1 MSFEPNV
8 RAFGSLSFRDSPAGA
23 ESDAETDRDSLS
35 LPLAKADDADESLYL
50 RQERRNRERERLIE
64 LRASRPRKNMRLLS
78 QRRLAQRRKRTH
90 EAPDTAI
97 QLTGDIDDDDVQTM
111 SFVPPARREG
121 EPASADPDDSD
132 AENSDVY
139 DSKHAGDARH
149 EPEPRIPEWR
159 QISMHAR
166 LFDDAQEAEVSEDP
180 KYCFFCDC
188 LPNRLDQEGSIRY
201 KYLRS
206 FVEDSWGQVDPVWL
220 INKAQELYN
229 QGLRPYTRL
238 KLPWYRS
245 VIYAHFTQHHPT
257 MRFMLEAQLQTY
269 MGVLRTIEENNM
281 VEQNNFEPSRK
292 RVNLQYADMYM
303 KYCKEM
309 RSLYRTLMETR
320 SQNVGQSRV

>member
-1 MSFEPNV
+1 MSSDTDEGYV
-8 RAFGSLSFRDSPAGA
+8 SLPYRDIGPAATETEG
-23 ESDAETDRDSLS
+23 ETDLVDASNSLS
-35 LPLAKADDADESLYL
+35 LSVNRADDADDSLFL
-50 RQERRNRERERLIE
+50 RQERRNRERQRTID
-64 LRASRPRKNMRLLS
+64 LRAMRPRKNMRVVA
-78 QRRLAQRRKRTH
+78 QQRLARKKALNRTVPLRGA
-90 EAPDTAI
+90 ESSASV
-97 QLTGDIDDDDVQTM
+97 QLTGDIDDDDIQSL
-111 SFVPPARREG
+111 SFLPG
-121 EPASADPDDSD
+121 DDD
-132 AENSDVY
+132 D
-139 DSKHAGDARH
+139 AGDESEGGLDGASSGCRA
-149 EPEPRIPEWR
+149 EPHVPEWR
-159 QISMHAR
+159 QVSMHAK
-166 LFDDAQEAEVSEDP
+166 LFDDAQETETSTDP

-245 VIYAHFTQHHPT
+245 VIYAHFTEHHPT

-281 VEQNNFEPSRK
+281 VEQNNFDPNRK

-309 RSLYRTLMETR
+309 RCLYRTLMETR
-320 SQNVGQSRV
+320 SQNVASSRV